1 MTDATPEQ
9 IEPAVTPE
17 SQPEQTGETT
27 DGVSMSQKAF
37 TERLRR
43 AQASAIADFLKGVGF
58 EKPDEFNSFIEDAKK
73 RQQAEMSD
81 TERVKAE
88 LEAERQ
94 KTARA
99 IEAAE
104 RAEARRIEAIRN
116 AAILTA
122 AQAANAKVPEDVLL
136 FAQTQDTSALI
147 GDDGEPDKKA
157 IAQLIDTVKKDR
169 AHWFGNGGSGTPGS
183 PSNANGSLS
192 ELDKKAKQA
201 ASGKM
206 TQFVRNRF

>member
-1 MTDATPEQ
+1 MTDQ
-9 IEPAVTPE
+9 IVTDGQTAME
-17 SQPEQTGETT
+17 TQPEQSAEQVETLT
-27 DGVSMSQKAF
+27 FTPSALSARLERAQQKAL
-37 TERLRR
+37 T
-43 AQASAIADFLKGVGF
+43 DFIKSVGF

-94 KTARA
+94 KTAKA

-147 GDDGEPDKKA
+147 GEDGEPDKKA

-169 AHWFGNGGSGTPGS
+169 AYWFGNGGSGTPGS